1 MPKGMI
7 LAAGRGTRLGDLTS
21 STPKPLLPVANV
33 PVMSYGIQCLH
44 QLGIN
49 EICINVHYRGEQ
61 IQQAFA
67 DLPYVTWAE
76 EKELTGTAGGMKK
89 VERHLNDDIVIV
101 IAGDAML
108 DIDLRPLLAAHREH
122 GAFAT
127 LAMYQVNDPSQ
138 FGVVVTDDEGRI
150 QQFQEKPLPG
160 TEISDHANTGIYIF
174 DPGVFDL
181 IPVGKHC
188 DFAMDVFPEI
198 LRRGLPFYAFP
209 TAGYWTDIGNPIE
222 YMQANF
228 DYLLGNV
235 KAVGLGHRQGTSLVA
250 DNANLTDV
258 VLHRS
263 VIGSH
268 AHIAP
273 GCVLHNTIVWS
284 GATIETPVTLDHAVV
299 TKAGIFHITD

>member
-61 IQQAFA
+61 IKQAFA

-76 EKELTGTAGGMKK
+76 EKELTGTAGGMKQ

-101 IAGDAML
+101 IAGDSMI
-108 DIDLRPLLAAHREH
+108 DIDVRPLLAAHRER

-127 LAMYQVNDPSQ
+127 LAMYQVSDPSQ
-138 FGVVVTDDEGRI
+138 FGVVVTDEEGRI
-150 QQFQEKPLPG
+150 QQFQEKPVPG
-160 TEISDHANTGIYIF
+160 TEISNHANTGVYIF

-181 IPVGKHC
+181 IPAGKHC
-188 DFAMDVFPEI
+188 DFAMEVFPEI

-209 TAGYWTDIGNPIE
+209 ITGYWTDIGKPID
-222 YMQANF
+222 YMKANF
-228 DYLLGNV
+228 DYLLGNI
-235 KAVGLGHRQGTSLVA
+235 KAQGLGRRQGTSLVA
-250 DNANLTDV
+250 DDADV
-258 VLHRS
+258 TGVELHNS
-263 VIGSH
+263 VIGSN
-268 AHIAP
+268 AYIAT
-273 GCVLHNTIVWS
+273 GSILHNSIVWP
-284 GATIETPVTLDHAVV
+284 GAKIETPVTLDHAVV
-299 TKAGIFHITD
+299 TKAGIFHITE